1 MEEVMLSVIA
11 VNHNSSELLKECLSS
26 IQTNQ
31 VAESLEFLVIDSGS
45 REEEV
50 ARLSEL
56 KSDNVNIILSKENIG
71 YAKAVNIGIRHA
83 HGDFILI
90 TNPDVFYNPGSIRN
104 MLTSLS
110 ELPRCGAA
118 APKTWWNKQMTFL
131 LPFSESITPFMIFKK
146 ELMRFSRSVSE
157 SVLKGWLKETLV
169 YWMSEKPVRIQM
181 LSGACIMTT
190 RKIIEH
196 IGGFDET
203 FPLYFEDTDWFLR
216 VRKAGYD
223 LYMAPD
229 AHIIHYYSQSAG
241 QDMES
246 SQKKF
251 DDSMEKY
258 IRKHFRGQLSLY
270 NQLKKL
276 KNCGHKKAYMHYDE
290 MGNFTASPAFTFE
303 DSARKLLLLSPVETM
318 IPSAGAF
325 FEGTSFC
332 IPEDLWDSLWQGR
345 YFVKVFDLMHLKSC
359 GAWSWRKE

>member
-1 MEEVMLSVIA
+1 
-11 VNHNSSELLKECLSS
+11 
-26 IQTNQ
+26 
-31 VAESLEFLVIDSGS
+31 
-45 REEEV
+45 
-50 ARLSEL
+50 
-56 KSDNVNIILSKENIG
+56 
-71 YAKAVNIGIRHA
+71 
-83 HGDFILI
+83 
-90 TNPDVFYNPGSIRN
+90 
-104 MLTSLS
+104 
-110 ELPRCGAA
+110 
-118 APKTWWNKQMTFL
+118 
-131 LPFSESITPFMIFKK
+131 
-146 ELMRFSRSVSE
+146 MRFSRGMSE

-169 YWMSEKPVRIQM
+169 YWMSEKPVRLKM

-216 VRKAGYD
+216 VRDAGYD

-229 AHIIHYYSQSAG
+229 AHIIHYYSQSSG

-251 DDSMEKY
+251 YDSMEKY
-258 IRKHFRGQLSLY
+258 ISKHFRGQLSFY
-270 NQLKKL
+270 NVL
-276 KNCGHKKAYMHYDE
+276 KNLKNYGHKKTYMHYDE

-303 DSARKLLLLSPVETM
+303 GSARKLLLLSPVETM

-332 IPEDLWDSLWQGR
+332 IPEDLWDSLWRGR
-345 YFVKVFDLMHLKSC
+345 YFVKVFDLKHLESC